1 MLESKKQ
8 KERMKEKFN
17 QLMSFDL
24 DSEFKRIHEEVYT
37 EKIKPVKKE
46 EVVDKATLID
56 RYNASFHLKER

>member
-37 EKIKPVKKE
+37 EKTKPVKKE
-46 EVVDKATLID
+46 EAVDKATLIE